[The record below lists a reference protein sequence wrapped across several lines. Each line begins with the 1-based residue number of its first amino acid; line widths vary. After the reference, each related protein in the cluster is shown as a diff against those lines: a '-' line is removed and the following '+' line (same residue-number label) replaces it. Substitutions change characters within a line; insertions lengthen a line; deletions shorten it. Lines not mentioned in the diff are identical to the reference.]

1 MTISLADLQR
11 RLAGLLT
18 APPPVDD
25 AERSAREEMA
35 LSLGVVGDARLD
47 AGGRAGIYAGMWF
60 ARIHDAIAEDY
71 PATRLALGD
80 AAFAE
85 MLRGYLAE
93 CPPTDPSLRHA
104 GDRLAGHLARHRR
117 PAHPPWLAELA
128 GFEQAIAVAF
138 DAPDERALTADALS
152 RVSPEDWP
160 ALELRFVASLLVL
173 RPSHPVDAIR
183 ERLLASASLD
193 SMPAPPAA
201 LFTWRQDERVFHRR
215 ADAFESALVDA
226 ARERRGIDFAALCEV
241 ADRELGPP
249 VGARDAGGGERCD
262 AATAL
267 LARLELWLRDALLA
281 DTRSPG

>member
-104 GDRLAGHLARHRR
+104 GDRLPAISRDTVGRHIRPGSPSSQASSRR
-117 PAHPPWLAELA
+117 
-128 GFEQAIAVAF
+128 
-138 DAPDERALTADALS
+138 
-152 RVSPEDWP
+152 SPSP
-160 ALELRFVASLLVL
+160 
-173 RPSHPVDAIR
+173 
-183 ERLLASASLD
+183 
-193 SMPAPPAA
+193 SMPP
-201 LFTWRQDERVFHRR
+201 T
-215 ADAFESALVDA
+215 SA
-226 ARERRGIDFAALCEV
+226 R
-241 ADRELGPP
+241 
-249 VGARDAGGGERCD
+249 
-262 AATAL
+262 
-267 LARLELWLRDALLA
+267 
-281 DTRSPG
+281 